1 MTIFRFK
8 GREFLNCC
16 IEESFLYIFIGDF
29 LLFSWQSISIN
40 QAVVTSR
47 TPDDRDGVKIPIN
60 FL

>member
-1 MTIFRFK
+1 MTIFQFK

-16 IEESFLYIFIGDF
+16 IEGSFLYIFIGDF

-40 QAVVTSR
+40 RAVVTNR